1 MEECRSALPVLL
13 AGARTIGITLDSKQ
27 KEDVVRYCSLL
38 QEWNSRTNLT
48 AIRTPEGMMQ
58 MLFLDALA
66 LIPVI
71 RSAMDGVDGPR
82 VIDVGAGA
90 GFPSL
95 PLKVVC
101 PDWDLT
107 LLEATGKKARFLEAV
122 VGELELRR
130 VTVINARAED
140 VGRDRHM
147 RDGFDLVLARAVSA
161 LPSLVELCAPF
172 ARVGGTLVLP
182 KSGAVAEEAE
192 AAQEAA
198 GRLGVR
204 LLSIEG
210 VNPGLGLGDAR
221 AIVVYGKERPT
232 PQGYPRR
239 TGLAQS
245 RPLGS

>member
-13 AGARTIGITLDSKQ
+13 AGARTIGITLGSKQ
-27 KEDVVRYCSLL
+27 QEDFVRYCALL

-71 RSAMDGVDGPR
+71 RSVMDGVDGLR

-182 KSGAVAEEAE
+182 KSGAVAEEAV

-198 GRLGVR
+198 RRLGVR
-204 LLSIEG
+204 LLSIED

>member
-13 AGARTIGITLDSKQ
+13 AGARTLGITLDSAQ
-27 KEDVVRYCSLL
+27 QEDFLRYCALL
-38 QEWNSRTNLT
+38 QEWKGRTNLT
-48 AIRTPEGMMQ
+48 AIRTPAGTMQ

-71 RSAMDGVDGPR
+71 RSAMDGVDGLR
-82 VIDVGAGA
+82 AIDVGAGA

-95 PLKVVC
+95 PLKIVC

-107 LLEATGKKARFLEAV
+107 LLEATGKKVRFLEAV
-122 VGELELRR
+122 VRELELPG
-130 VTVINARAED
+130 VTVLNRRAED
-140 VGRDRHM
+140 AGRDRHM
-147 RDGFDLVLARAVSA
+147 RDVFDLVLARAVSA
-161 LPSLVELCAPF
+161 MPSLVELCAPF
-172 ARVGGTLVLP
+172 AHVGGRLIFP
-182 KSGAVAEEAE
+182 KSGAVGDEVK

-198 GRLGVR
+198 RRLGVR
-204 LLSIEG
+204 LLSIED